1 MLDPLPAAVLMLL
14 IGTCLCFFG
23 RKLIVFAM
31 AVACFLLSWL
41 YGGQILTSLTDST
54 FLLTWGPWIIGLA
67 GAVLGML
74 LYKLSVFA
82 AGTLIVWFL
91 LESHVP
97 GVHIVI
103 RLVASLAAGALLLA
117 FRKPILSG
125 LTALLGSSLAAL
137 AIVSLLAHLSIFADT
152 TIYWILLAALA
163 ISGFVIQMK
172 SGRKGK

>member
-23 RKLIVFAM
+23 RKLIVFAL
-31 AVACFLLSWL
+31 ALACFLLSWM
-41 YGGQILTSLTDST
+41 YGGQILTSLTNSS
-54 FLLTWGPWIIGLA
+54 FLLTWGPWLIGIL

-103 RLVASLAAGALLLA
+103 RLVASLTAGVLLLA
-117 FRKPILSG
+117 FRKPILSS

-137 AIVSLLAHLSIFADT
+137 GIVSLLAHASVSVGT
-152 TIYWILLAALA
+152 TIYWVILAVLAV
-163 ISGFVIQMK
+163 SGFVVQMK
-172 SGRKGK
+172 FGKGK